1 VRIIILN
8 RAQKQKDNASQRSNI
23 IIIIITIPGYLLR
36 NSLQLPANLL
46 LGAPTN
52 ISAKAIKAYS
62 GAASGQKLHHLY
74 ISATPTLSM
83 CSDDQRS

>member
-1 VRIIILN
+1 MRIIIILN
-8 RAQKQKDNASQRSNI
+8 GAQKQKDNASQRSNR
-23 IIIIITIPGYLLR
+23 IIITIPGYLLR

-62 GAASGQKLHHLY
+62 GALHPGRNCT
-74 ISATPTLSM
+74 ISIYQLPLL
-83 CSDDQRS
+83 

>member
-1 VRIIILN
+1 MRIIILN
-8 RAQKQKDNASQRSNI
+8 GAQKQKDNASQRSNR
-23 IIIIITIPGYLLR
+23 IIITIPGYLLR

-52 ISAKAIKAYS
+52 ISAKAIKAYG

-74 ISATPTLSM
+74 ISVTPTLSM
-83 CSDDQRS
+83 RSDDQRS